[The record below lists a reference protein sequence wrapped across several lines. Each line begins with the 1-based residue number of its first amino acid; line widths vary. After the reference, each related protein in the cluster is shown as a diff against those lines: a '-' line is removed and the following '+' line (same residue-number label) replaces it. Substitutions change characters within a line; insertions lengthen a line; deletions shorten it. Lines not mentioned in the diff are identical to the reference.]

1 MKEQIL
7 SFLPPEYPW
16 KDRLF
21 VFPELDSTNNRLKVL
36 ASQGAPHGT
45 VLIAD
50 RQTGGRGRMGRSF
63 LSPPGVG
70 IYMSILLRPECAPQE
85 LMHLTCAV
93 AEVLCDGIEVASGL
107 RPGIKWTNDL
117 VAAMCRA
124 VECAAGL
131 RPGIKWTNDLV
142 WGKQKFAGILTEMG
156 LNAAGGV
163 DWAIVGIGVNCCQK
177 AEDFPPEIRD
187 RACSLA
193 MAAGREIDRCRV
205 AAAMMEALWEMDA
218 SLFTGKK
225 DMLRFYRENCVTI
238 GKEISVVGAGE
249 VRHGRALDVDD
260 EGALVVEFPDSHVE
274 AVNAGEVSIR
284 GMYGYI

>member
-93 AEVLCDGIEVASGL
+93 A
-107 RPGIKWTNDL
+107 
-117 VAAMCRA
+117 AAMCRA

-225 DMLRFYRENCVTI
+225 DMLRFYRQF
-238 GKEISVVGAGE
+238 S
-249 VRHGRALDVDD
+249 R
-260 EGALVVEFPDSHVE
+260 
-274 AVNAGEVSIR
+274 
-284 GMYGYI
+284 

>member
-1 MKEQIL
+1 MTDMKNEIL
-7 SFLPPEYPW
+7 ACLSPEYPW

-21 VFPELDSTNNRLKVL
+21 VFPELDSTNNQLKAL

-50 RQTGGRGRMGRSF
+50 HQTGGRGRMGRSF

-70 IYMSILLRPECAPQE
+70 VYLSILLRPECAPQA
-85 LMHLTCAV
+85 LMHLTCA
-93 AEVLCDGIEVASGL
+93 
-107 RPGIKWTNDL
+107 
-117 VAAMCRA
+117 AAAGMCRA
-124 VECAAGL
+124 IERAAGL

-142 WGKQKFAGILTEMG
+142 WGKQKLAGILTEMG
-156 LNAAGGV
+156 LNSAGGV
-163 DWAIVGIGVNCCQK
+163 DWAIVGIGVNCCQN
-177 AEDFPPEIRD
+177 AGDFPPEIRD
-187 RACSLA
+187 KACSLA

-205 AAAMMEALWEMDA
+205 AAAMMESLWEMDA
-218 SLFTGKK
+218 SLFTGKT

-238 GKEISVVGAGE
+238 GKDISVAGAGQ
-249 VRHGRALDVDD
+249 VRHGRALDVDED
-260 EGALVVEFPDSHVE
+260 GALVVRFSDSHVE

>member
-1 MKEQIL
+1 MLDSIL
-7 SFLPPEYPW
+7 SHLTAAPW
-16 KDRLF
+16 RDTIQYF
-21 VFPELDSTNNRLKVL
+21 DTITSTNDVLKEL
-36 ASQGAPHGT
+36 AAQGAPEGT
-45 VLIAD
+45 TLIAGS
-50 RQTGGRGRMGRSF
+50 QSGGRGRLGRTF
-63 LSPPGVG
+63 LSPPETG
-70 IYMSILLRPECAPQE
+70 IYMSVLLRPNCSPLE

-93 AEVLCDGIEVASGL
+93 A
-107 RPGIKWTNDL
+107 
-117 VAAMCRA
+117 AAMCRA

-163 DWAIVGIGVNCCQK
+163 DWAIVGIGVNCCQR
-177 AEDFPPEIRD
+177 ADDFPPEIRD

-225 DMLRFYRENCVTI
+225 DMLRFYRENCVTL

>member
-1 MKEQIL
+1 MKEKIL
-7 SFLPPEYPW
+7 SRLSPEYPW

-21 VFPELDSTNNRLKVL
+21 VFPELDSTNNRLKIL
-36 ASQGAPHGT
+36 AAQGAPHGT

-70 IYMSILLRPECAPQE
+70 IYLSILLRPECPPNG
-85 LMHLTCAV
+85 LMHLTCA
-93 AEVLCDGIEVASGL
+93 AA
-107 RPGIKWTNDL
+107 
-117 VAAMCRA
+117 AAMCRA
-124 VECAAGL
+124 VERSVGL

-142 WGKQKFAGILTEMG
+142 WGRQKLAGILTEMG

-177 AEDFPPEIRD
+177 SEDFPPELRD
-187 RACSLA
+187 KACSLA
-193 MAAGREIDRCRV
+193 MAAGKEIDRCRL
-205 AAAMMEALWEMDA
+205 AAAMLEALQEMDEG
-218 SLFTGKK
+218 LFTRKEE
-225 DMLRFYRENCVTI
+225 MLRFYRENCVTI
-238 GKEISVVGAGE
+238 GKDISVVCGDE
-249 VRHGRALDVDD
+249 IRHGHALDVDGD
-260 EGALVVEFPDSHVE
+260 GALAVRFADSHIE

>member
-1 MKEQIL
+1 
-7 SFLPPEYPW
+7 
-16 KDRLF
+16 
-21 VFPELDSTNNRLKVL
+21 
-36 ASQGAPHGT
+36 
-45 VLIAD
+45 
-50 RQTGGRGRMGRSF
+50 
-63 LSPPGVG
+63 
-70 IYMSILLRPECAPQE
+70 MSILLRPECAPQE

-93 AEVLCDGIEVASGL
+93 A
-107 RPGIKWTNDL
+107 
-117 VAAMCRA
+117 AAMCRA

-163 DWAIVGIGVNCCQK
+163 DWACCTSSGRVKSRPSSSAQ
-177 AEDFPPEIRD
+177 
-187 RACSLA
+187 ACAPWISA
-193 MAAGREIDRCRV
+193 MAARVDAPSCKAGSCRV

-260 EGALVVEFPDSHVE
+260 KGALVVEFPDSHVE

>member
-93 AEVLCDGIEVASGL
+93 A
-107 RPGIKWTNDL
+107 
-117 VAAMCRA
+117 AAMCRA

-131 RPGIKWTNDLV
+131 RSGIKWTNDLV

-205 AAAMMEALWEMDA
+205 AAAMMEARMEEETGRIAPEDRAAESNCRLSA
-218 SLFTGKK
+218 AGRQTGKRLWHIYSEIITGWK
-225 DMLRFYRENCVTI
+225 LLLQNRSF
-238 GKEISVVGAGE
+238 GKGTFDG
-249 VRHGRALDVDD
+249 
-260 EGALVVEFPDSHVE
+260 F
-274 AVNAGEVSIR
+274 
-284 GMYGYI
+284 

>member
-50 RQTGGRGRMGRSF
+50 RQTGGGRMGRSF

-93 AEVLCDGIEVASGL
+93 A
-107 RPGIKWTNDL
+107 
-117 VAAMCRA
+117 AAMCRA

>member
-1 MKEQIL
+1 
-7 SFLPPEYPW
+7 
-16 KDRLF
+16 
-21 VFPELDSTNNRLKVL
+21 
-36 ASQGAPHGT
+36 
-45 VLIAD
+45 
-50 RQTGGRGRMGRSF
+50 
-63 LSPPGVG
+63 
-70 IYMSILLRPECAPQE
+70 MSILLRPECAPQE
-85 LMHLTCAV
+85 LMHLPCAV
-93 AEVLCDGIEVASGL
+93 A
-107 RPGIKWTNDL
+107 
-117 VAAMCRA
+117 AAMCRA

-260 EGALVVEFPDSHVE
+260 EGWWWNFPIPMWKLSTPGRSVS
-274 AVNAGEVSIR
+274 GECMGISDKTLPLFSI
-284 GMYGYI
+284 YSQFTYCFF

>member
-1 MKEQIL
+1 MTDMKEQIL
-7 SFLPPEYPW
+7 SFLSPEYPW

-21 VFPELDSTNNRLKVL
+21 VFPELDSTNNRLKAL
-36 ASQGAPHGT
+36 ASQGASHGT

-93 AEVLCDGIEVASGL
+93 A
-107 RPGIKWTNDL
+107 
-117 VAAMCRA
+117 AAMCRA
-124 VECAAGL
+124 VERSVGL

-163 DWAIVGIGVNCCQK
+163 DWTIVGIGVNCCQK
-177 AEDFPPEIRD
+177 AEDFPPDIRD

-193 MAAGREIDRCRV
+193 MATGQEIDRCRV
-205 AAAMMEALWEMDA
+205 VAAMMESLWEMDA
-218 SLFTGKK
+218 SLFTGKE
-225 DMLRFYRENCVTI
+225 DMLRFYRKNCVTI
-238 GKEISVVGAGE
+238 GKDISVVGAGE

-260 EGALVVEFPDSHVE
+260 EGALVVQFSDSHVE

-284 GMYGYI
+284 GMYGYV

>member
-1 MKEQIL
+1 MTDMKEQIL

-36 ASQGAPHGT
+36 ASQGASHGT

-70 IYMSILLRPECAPQE
+70 IYMSILLRPKCAPRE

-93 AEVLCDGIEVASGL
+93 A
-107 RPGIKWTNDL
+107 
-117 VAAMCRA
+117 AAMCRGVERA
-124 VECAAGL
+124 VHL

-156 LNAAGGV
+156 LNSAGGV
-163 DWAIVGIGVNCCQK
+163 DWAIVGIGVNCCQR
-177 AEDFPPEIRD
+177 AEDFPPDIRD

-193 MAAGREIDRCRV
+193 MAAGHEIDRCRV
-205 AAAMMEALWEMDA
+205 AAAMMESLWEMDA
-218 SLFTGKK
+218 SLFTGKR

-238 GKEISVVGAGE
+238 GKDISVVGAGE

-260 EGALVVEFPDSHVE
+260 EGALVVRFSDSHVE

>member
-7 SFLPPEYPW
+7 SFLPREYPW

-50 RQTGGRGRMGRSF
+50 RQTGGRGADGTVVLRRGGDLLR
-63 LSPPGVG
+63 
-70 IYMSILLRPECAPQE
+70 ILLRSKCSPQE

-93 AEVLCDGIEVASGL
+93 AAAMCHAVERAVHL
-107 RPGIKWTNDL
+107 RPGIKCD
-117 VAAMCRA
+117 
-124 VECAAGL
+124 E
-131 RPGIKWTNDLV
+131 RPAFGR
-142 WGKQKFAGILTEMG
+142 KQKLAGILTEMG
-156 LNAAGGV
+156 LNPAGGV
-163 DWAIVGIGVNCCQK
+163 GWAIVGIGVNCCQR
-177 AEDFPPEIRD
+177 AEISPEIRD

-218 SLFTGKK
+218 SLFTGKE
-225 DMLRFYRENCVTI
+225 DMLRFYRENLRHPREGNFRGGRGGNPPRACSGRGRRGCV
-238 GKEISVVGAGE
+238 GGAI
-249 VRHGRALDVDD
+249 
-260 EGALVVEFPDSHVE
+260 F
-274 AVNAGEVSIR
+274 
-284 GMYGYI
+284 

>member
-7 SFLPPEYPW
+7 SFLPREYPW

-70 IYMSILLRPECAPQE
+70 IYMSILLRPKCAPQE

-93 AEVLCDGIEVASGL
+93 A
-107 RPGIKWTNDL
+107 
-117 VAAMCRA
+117 AAMCHAVERA
-124 VECAAGL
+124 VHL

-142 WGKQKFAGILTEMG
+142 WGKQKLAGILTEMG
-156 LNAAGGV
+156 LNSAGGV
-163 DWAIVGIGVNCCQK
+163 GWAIVGIGVN
-177 AEDFPPEIRD
+177 
-187 RACSLA
+187 
-193 MAAGREIDRCRV
+193 
-205 AAAMMEALWEMDA
+205 
-218 SLFTGKK
+218 
-225 DMLRFYRENCVTI
+225 
-238 GKEISVVGAGE
+238 
-249 VRHGRALDVDD
+249 
-260 EGALVVEFPDSHVE
+260 
-274 AVNAGEVSIR
+274 
-284 GMYGYI
+284 

>member
-1 MKEQIL
+1 MTDMKEQIL
-7 SFLPPEYPW
+7 SFLSPEYPW

-21 VFPELDSTNNRLKVL
+21 VFPELDSTNNRLKAL
-36 ASQGAPHGT
+36 ASQGASHGT

-93 AEVLCDGIEVASGL
+93 A
-107 RPGIKWTNDL
+107 
-117 VAAMCRA
+117 AAMCRA
-124 VECAAGL
+124 VERSVGL

-163 DWAIVGIGVNCCQK
+163 DWTIVGIGVNCCQK
-177 AEDFPPEIRD
+177 AEDFPPDIRG

-193 MAAGREIDRCRV
+193 MATGQEIDRCRV
-205 AAAMMEALWEMDA
+205 VAAMMESLWEMDA
-218 SLFTGKK
+218 SLFTGKE
-225 DMLRFYRENCVTI
+225 DMLRFYRKTASPSEKTFPWWAQ
-238 GKEISVVGAGE
+238 GKSATGGRWTLTTKARWWCNFPTPTWKPSTPERSASGE
-249 VRHGRALDVDD
+249 CMGMSD
-260 EGALVVEFPDSHVE
+260 EAPPLF
-274 AVNAGEVSIR
+274 SI
-284 GMYGYI
+284 YSQFTYCFL